1 VKSLSP
7 DTLADRLAVN
17 DVLIAY
23 ATAVDGRD
31 WDLLASCFLPDADI
45 VYEPVGRFDG
55 CAALAAAMR
64 ASLEGVTTQHIIT
77 NVAVE
82 LDGNRA
88 STRCYGHA
96 QHGRDGEYFT
106 TGATYV
112 DDLVKVDDAWRIV
125 SRHVETTW
133 AIGNPGVVGLAR
145 FGSDQDER
153 I

>member
-55 CAALAAAMR
+55 
-64 ASLEGVTTQHIIT
+64 
-77 NVAVE
+77 
-82 LDGNRA
+82 
-88 STRCYGHA
+88 
-96 QHGRDGEYFT
+96 
-106 TGATYV
+106 
-112 DDLVKVDDAWRIV
+112 
-125 SRHVETTW
+125 
-133 AIGNPGVVGLAR
+133 LAR